1 MRADF
6 RRFYGIP
13 FSDVVRG
20 RVPLSE
26 GVSLFVDLL
35 HNPESSVSRV
45 LNDDEQPWSIGDYLT
60 AHVWSALTGEK
71 HPALPKNASRSR
83 RDPKREA
90 KRLAALD
97 RKRQRERDIA
107 EGRIT

>member
-20 RVPLSE
+20 RVPLGE

-35 HNPESSVSRV
+35 HNPESSVTRA
-45 LNDDEQPWSIGDYLT
+45 LNDGERPWHIGDYLT

-71 HPALPKNASRSR
+71 HPALPSNTKRAHT
-83 RDPKREA
+83 DPKRQA
-90 KRLAALD
+90 AVNRALD
-97 RKRQRERDIA
+97 RKRDRERRIA
-107 EGRIT
+107 EGSLT